1 MKYWISLAV
10 LIAIICILAGCS
22 GDSDDDA
29 PIISEED
36 VTWSAV
42 SAGKEYVLALRS
54 DGTLWAWG
62 FNEKGQLGLG
72 QPGHDDRA
80 TRMAPVRV
88 GSDTG
93 WKLASAGESHSIAID
108 QYDRII
114 AWGLNDE
121 GQLGD
126 GTYDEY
132 SYPILSI
139 GQGRFSQWVQANAGG
154 RHNLFIKNDGS
165 LWADGD
171 DQHYQ
176 LGDGDDDNLANNSTL
191 IIPIASDLGWIAADG
206 GYSHSA
212 GIKTDHTLWTW
223 GWNDHG
229 QLGIDN
235 IGIFARDAPTRVG
248 DADDWSQVSAGGFH
262 TVALKSDGSLW
273 AWGWNDCGQLGDGT
287 NETRGGPVKIGSDT
301 DWIAVSAGMYHTL
314 ALKSDNSLWAWGKN
328 EYGQLGDGTNEN
340 RNAPVPIGTVDD
352 TWTAISAGG
361 EFSVAIKT
369 GGSLWTWGDNRYGQL
384 GNGTR
389 GAGTGSNVPVFI
401 SE

>member
-1 MKYWISLAV
+1 
-10 LIAIICILAGCS
+10 
-22 GDSDDDA
+22 
-29 PIISEED
+29 
-36 VTWSAV
+36 
-42 SAGKEYVLALRS
+42 
-54 DGTLWAWG
+54 
-62 FNEKGQLGLG
+62 
-72 QPGHDDRA
+72 
-80 TRMAPVRV
+80 MAPVRV

-93 WKLASAGESHSIAID
+93 WKLVSAGESHSVGID
-108 QYDRII
+108 RYDRII

-132 SYPILSI
+132 SYPILTI
-139 GQGRFSQWVQANAGG
+139 GQGRYSQWVWADAGG
-154 RHNLFIKNDGS
+154 RHNLFIRNDGS
-165 LWADGD
+165 LWADGH
-171 DQHYQ
+171 DQSGQ
-176 LGDGDDDNLANNSTL
+176 LGDGDDGRLADDSTL
-191 IIPIASDLGWIAADG
+191 IIPISSGQGWIAADG

-223 GWNDHG
+223 GLNDHG
-229 QLGIDN
+229 QLGIGNDPP
-235 IGIFARDAPTRVG
+235 ISFKKIPTQVIEEGDPVG
-248 DADDWSQVSAGGFH
+248 WEKVSAGGYH

-273 AWGWNDCGQLGDGT
+273 AWGWNDYGQLGDGT
-287 NETRGGPVKIGSDT
+287 NETRWGPVRIGADN

-328 EYGQLGDGTNEN
+328 VNGQLGDGTNDN

-389 GAGTGSNVPVFI
+389 GTGTGSTVPIFI